1 MFSFGDGTYCA
12 LRQLMQETSAA
23 SLCAR
28 AQLLGVALDADMA
41 RQLLRLLDELRQWN
55 RAYNLT
61 SIEEPE
67 AMVSTHLLDSLA
79 AHAELA
85 GARIAD
91 LGTGAGFPGLPLAI
105 ANPQRQFTLI
115 DATAKKV
122 RFVAHAA
129 RTLGLANVQAV
140 QARAEAL
147 DSAQPFETIVA
158 RAVGSL
164 AELTRLARPLTHPGT
179 RLVAYKGR
187 RPDAELAALPAG
199 WRLEAVRSVAVP
211 GLEAERC
218 LVILLAGESGPAAA
232 QVLP

>member
-1 MFSFGDGTYCA
+1 
-12 LRQLMQETSAA
+12 MQETSAD
-23 SLCAR
+23 SLRAR
-28 AQLLGVALDADMA
+28 ARLLGVPLDPDMA
-41 RQLLRLLDELRQWN
+41 HRMLRLLEELRQWN

-61 SIEEPE
+61 AIEEPQ
-67 AMVSTHLLDSLA
+67 AMVATHLLDSLA
-79 AHAELA
+79 AHGELS

-105 ANPQRQFTLI
+105 ANPQRHFTLI

-129 RTLGLANVQAV
+129 RTLALANVQAV
-140 QARAEAL
+140 QARAETL
-147 DSAQPFETIVA
+147 DAEAPFDTILA

-164 AELTRLARPLTHPGT
+164 SELGRLAEHLSRPGT

-187 RPDAELAALPAG
+187 HPEAELAALPAG
-199 WRLEAVRSVAVP
+199 WRLEAVRRVQVP
-211 GLEAERC
+211 GLDAERC
-218 LVILLAGESGPAAA
+218 LVILVREAGGADTV